1 MRDFVAAIGSNRRLA
16 SKTLSVMQER
26 TRSVQNIFERDKTW
40 WTYGES
46 DPDLVH
52 AMDAF
57 YR

>member
-1 MRDFVAAIGSNRRLA
+1 MEPTLGFHRTADGRGAKSLLYADFGGSF
-16 SKTLSVMQER
+16 V
-26 TRSVQNIFERDKTW
+26 W